1 MKTNQMIVTP
11 SNSNTS
17 INTNQNILDNVIVTS
32 TLKPKKP
39 KVKVVAKSVEVTFTK
54 RETSKIVTL
63 LDKKSKKGKELFD
76 IEIELAKKFSKNEK
90 ASIWD
95 DVKLNKDNPLTDQ
108 DKYEY
113 RFTMKNYNDVMEI
126 ANSKDNKLWNLG
138 AIRKHIQKQR
148 KTSEPTIVEDDVV
161 ENDEPIANADIS
173 FSFSQFVI
181 NFFATIKK
189 YDVSKDLLISFRD
202 ELTKYID
209 SIK

>member
-39 KVKVVAKSVEVTFTK
+39 KVKVVAKNVEVSFKYNKELKTEIK
-54 RETSKIVTL
+54 EL
-63 LDKKSKKGKELFD
+63 LKNKNAKGKELYNID
-76 IEIELAKKFSKNEK
+76 IKLAELFIKNENDI
-90 ASIWD
+90 IW
-95 DVKLNKDNPLTDQ
+95 NNLTDQ

-113 RFTMKNYNDVMEI
+113 RFAMKNFDDVKTI
-126 ANSKDNKLWNLG
+126 VKSKDNKLWNLG

-148 KTSEPTIVEDDVV
+148 KASEPTIVEDDEV
-161 ENDEPIANADIS
+161 ENDEPIVDADIS

-181 NFFATIKK
+181 NFFATVKK

-209 SIK
+209 SMK